1 MMAKRNANVKRK
13 IIEFLLVNGPSNT
26 TEIQYHMNQYW
37 GGMSVYRLVNLMM
50 KDNRFVIVGSTI
62 IPHAVISSVHAV
74 KVWDINREKL
84 GERNVMDRK
93 IQANRFGRSNGT

>member
-37 GGMSVYRLVNLMM
+37 GGMSVYRL
-50 KDNRFVIVGSTI
+50 VIVGSTI